1 MKILLVEDDFALRS
15 ALLSKLEK
23 SGFEVLVAK
32 DGEEALEK
40 ISEKPNLVLL
50 DLMLPKKS
58 GFEFLEAV
66 KDKPEFQGIKV
77 WILSVLTSETDIKR
91 GLELGAVEYL
101 VKADLNIDDL
111 VAKIK
116 ASELGN

>member
-15 ALLSKLEK
+15 ALLVKLEK

-40 ISEKPNLVLL
+40 FSQKPDLVLL
-50 DLMLPKKS
+50 DLMLPKKT
-58 GFEFLEAV
+58 GFEFLEIA
-66 KDKPEFQGIKV
+66 KNMPEFKNTKV

-111 VAKIK
+111 VSKIK
-116 ASELGN
+116 VSELGN

>member
-15 ALLSKLEK
+15 ALSVKLEK
-23 SGFEVLVAK
+23 SGFEVLIAK
-32 DGEEALEK
+32 DGEEALVK
-40 ISEKPNLVLL
+40 VKEKPELILL

-58 GFEFLEAV
+58 GFEFLETV
-66 KDKPEFQGIKV
+66 KDKPEFQGTKV
-77 WILSVLTSETDIKR
+77 WILSALTSEIDIKK